1 MVDFYSFCNFL
12 YSCASYSISKI
23 ENPLAFIG
31 LVVALIGI
39 GFGILASLFNISTS
53 PILGELYTLNGEVIE
68 QNNLKTLSFI
78 FGDIALVIRLF
89 SSLFISLCLGIY
101 GFIFIKNNDSVWL
114 GTLNILVFAFVFVA
128 VVLKA
133 WTLIDLEAIAGF
145 ILAINY
151 LFVGFYLVRSVSKR
165 SNF

>member
-1 MVDFYSFCNFL
+1 M
-12 YSCASYSISKI
+12 
-23 ENPLAFIG
+23 AFIG